1 MTKQPDHKP
10 DCEINIAC
18 MVDHKGGPCL
28 GYGNCTCGLESIPDH
43 QQAVESTLQP
53 VAEKCRSCG
62 GTDFDYGKTAKRCD
76 QCHFVDRTPP
86 SEQSEPSS
94 TQSPV
99 GSSKQGEDSNMAYPH
114 CSHCSGTG
122 YELRPSIPPKP
133 EGGCIHRPG
142 TDTVCM
148 TCEVLRKQDKEI
160 GYCPHG
166 KSRLS
171 KPEGVE
177 VLKQCEDCGNP
188 LRKVSDECLTQTW
201 FCEKCNS
208 MHVIPRKT
216 IKPEGVGEWDKEESV
231 KKYARNISYDID
243 GYIEYVEFYG
253 ESFDIMMR
261 EALTS
266 AIRAAEERKE
276 GEWREILGK
285 HNARILNEFQ
295 KQGKPDMP
303 FIAHDERICL
313 IPAIEIATKE
323 TLSELLPLP
332 PDLSAGATANL
343 SLSVL

>member
-1 MTKQPDHKP
+1 
-10 DCEINIAC
+10 
-18 MVDHKGGPCL
+18 
-28 GYGNCTCGLESIPDH
+28 
-43 QQAVESTLQP
+43 
-53 VAEKCRSCG
+53 
-62 GTDFDYGKTAKRCD
+62 
-76 QCHFVDRTPP
+76 
-86 SEQSEPSS
+86 
-94 TQSPV
+94 
-99 GSSKQGEDSNMAYPH
+99 
-114 CSHCSGTG
+114 
-122 YELRPSIPPKP
+122 
-133 EGGCIHRPG
+133 
-142 TDTVCM
+142 
-148 TCEVLRKQDKEI
+148 
-160 GYCPHG
+160 
-166 KSRLS
+166 
-171 KPEGVE
+171 
-177 VLKQCEDCGNP
+177 
-188 LRKVSDECLTQTW
+188 
-201 FCEKCNS
+201 